1 VIPVT
6 DSVPVPLLPIVSV
19 KSDVFPISTAPK
31 ARLPLSDTTLVAVE
45 VGVGAVGL
53 VFSQAEAAKA
63 TRTTTRQIERMS
75 GHSSN
80 EPQSLQTSYR

>member
-1 VIPVT
+1 
-6 DSVPVPLLPIVSV
+6 VSV

-31 ARLPLSDTTLVAVE
+31 TRLPLSDTTLVVVVGVG

-63 TRTTTRQIERMS
+63 TRNTTRQIERMS
-75 GHSSN
+75 GHSCN
-80 EPQSLQTSYR
+80 EPQGVQTSYR